1 VIGVREDP
9 RVILVCLWAE
19 AVKDKARRRKK
30 MIEAMDRDLALVWY
44 RSVNIKMSIVPA
56 LQSLS
61 LVSSSQARHSK
72 HKSLAIKSTAFPYQL
87 VEILAV
93 TFLLSKSMQSSHW
106 KNSGITWRWSTFSII
121 LSPIWTA
128 IC

>member
-1 VIGVREDP
+1 
-9 RVILVCLWAE
+9 
-19 AVKDKARRRKK
+19 

-61 LVSSSQARHSK
+61 LVSSSQARRSK

-93 TFLLSKSMQSSHW
+93 TFLLSKSMQSSH
-106 KNSGITWRWSTFSII
+106 
-121 LSPIWTA
+121 
-128 IC
+128 